1 VPWWSAWVRRAV
13 GIDDHT
19 RTIPRVAAGVGVL
32 RGGGGGRSRAKQVKA
47 WQKSRAVALRRGEGD
62 EGRGQ
67 LSGGEGP
74 GEGNVGRGAAERRL
88 LTGVGG
94 VVGPAHVVDLG
105 EGAVEESTAQHV
117 KVSLIRYVGGVLKGC
132 DEVVGWRRV
141 GVRVRKDALGE

>member
-1 VPWWSAWVRRAV
+1 MRRAV

-19 RTIPRVAAGVGVL
+19 RTLPRVAAGVGVL
-32 RGGGGGRSRAKQVKA
+32 RGGGGGRGEVEQAGA
-47 WQKSRAVALRRGEGD
+47 WQGSSAVALRRGEGV

-67 LSGGEGP
+67 CSGGEGP
-74 GEGNVGRGAAERRL
+74 GEGNVGRRAREHRL
-88 LTGVGG
+88 GKGVGG

-117 KVSLIRYVGGVLKGC
+117 KVSLTGYVGGVLEGR

-141 GVRVRKDALGE
+141 GVRVHKDALGD